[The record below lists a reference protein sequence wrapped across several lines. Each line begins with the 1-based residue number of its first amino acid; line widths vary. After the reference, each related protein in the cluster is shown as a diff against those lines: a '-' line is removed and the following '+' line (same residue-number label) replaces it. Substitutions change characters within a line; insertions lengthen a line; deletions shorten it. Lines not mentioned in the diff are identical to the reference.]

1 MANCVGGLGV
11 DTFIRYSGIQN
22 TMVRNRFVQILQN
35 VHFADDTRDDKTD
48 RAFKIITLIDHF
60 NRKKFC

>member
-1 MANCVGGLGV
+1 
-11 DTFIRYSGIQN
+11 
-22 TMVRNRFVQILQN
+22 MVRNRFVQILQN